1 MIKKFLAWLKK
12 KLEGKPEPQYLS
24 GKGHDKTNR

>member
-12 KLEGKPEPQYLS
+12 KLKDKPEPKYLS
-24 GKGHDKTNR
+24 GKGRDI